1 MPKVP
6 REERQEDVLQ
16 GQAGGLCAAA
26 QGASR
31 ATIER
36 AQRELAGFDAG
47 SDERGVTVP
56 YDASDR
62 APDARLTLGY
72 LTYVQL
78 YGILRGAGTSAAR
91 PSSINTPVRP
101 FLT

>member
-47 SDERGVTVP
+47 SDEESP
-56 YDASDR
+56 
-62 APDARLTLGY
+62 Y
-72 LTYVQL
+72 LTMPPTEHQTHV
-78 YGILRGAGTSAAR
+78 
-91 PSSINTPVRP
+91 
-101 FLT
+101 